1 MLPKRRRG
9 KSTSAATGTCVPVTE
24 DTCPT
29 GWVLERNSHYHA
41 GVCRPK
47 CSVATQREEDG
58 FCKFDSGKGWTCD
71 KDPGFSRDSYGIGN
85 LGLFQT
91 GGTYYCRPSAARL
104 KERDSQKNNGG
115 YVAWP

>member
-1 MLPKRRRG
+1 M
-9 KSTSAATGTCVPVTE
+9 
-24 DTCPT
+24 
-29 GWVLERNSHYHA
+29 LERNSHYHA